1 MAISPV
7 KTTVNKLTNH
17 RLVQIPAVIL
27 EEQNLTK
34 GSKLTVTHGKNH
46 TVMIVM
52 PEGTK
57 LSSNMQER
65 ISILVNETLS

>member
-1 MAISPV
+1 MTQPIR
-7 KTTVNKLTNH
+7 TVSNKLTNH
-17 RLVQIPAVIL
+17 RLVQIPAVII
-27 EEQNLTK
+27 EEQDLIKNSRL
-34 GSKLTVTHGKNH
+34 SVMHGKNH

-65 ISILVNETLS
+65 ISILVNEKLD